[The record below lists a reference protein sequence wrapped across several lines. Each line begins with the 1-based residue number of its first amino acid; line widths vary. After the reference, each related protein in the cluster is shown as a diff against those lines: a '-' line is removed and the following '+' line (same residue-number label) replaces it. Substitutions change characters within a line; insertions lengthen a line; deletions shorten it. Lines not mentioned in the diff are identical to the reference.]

1 MYDRVRTALK
11 LSTCGLIFAGYM
23 ALASVR
29 GYGSAMLLI
38 PVLICLAMPIGEWL
52 DRRFAPYRVLTRAT
66 SILYFCFI
74 PLSVI
79 VLGLLDGVIAL
90 VIYIQA
96 HSALHQ
102 KSPRN
107 YYHIFLMS
115 FFLLLA
121 ACPQSPEPIIGLVMP
136 FFLLSAI
143 WAFLMLRLHIDV
155 TENAGRTV
163 SAIIGEKSGAHA
175 GPITAVGNPLS
186 AGLIFLG
193 TVISAAAM
201 LLTIA
206 IFMFTPR
213 IQAGFLGRGDS
224 LVRVTGLNHTVDL
237 RGGVMVEEDTS
248 AVMRVEFPEEPGG
261 RFGSG
266 LMYWRST
273 TLPLFNRSQW
283 SRRDLRESYDP
294 AIPEL
299 IGSAYRSATRE
310 VRRSPRAGK
319 RRVRQMIYI
328 DDAPDQGLPC
338 LDLVQMVRVLDNAPN
353 VSVEWAAGR
362 DFTVLLNKLGTRRLA
377 YEVWSDLLM
386 PTPEQL
392 RAAPDD
398 YAKRLHPRDYELLT
412 HHELLPETQQLVL
425 DITQGRDTVYDKAMA
440 IQQWLGSDRFVYT
453 LDLPSLDTQAAI
465 DIFLNQTRRG
475 HCELFA
481 SAMALMLRSLGV
493 PARVVSGFRGG
504 EWNALDQSYTV
515 RANMAHLWVEVLFPE
530 YGWVVFDPSPRTDE
544 TITGIRRL
552 RNLASLLS
560 LRSKMFWYQRVV
572 GFDQNLQW
580 TWLRNLSVGIFG
592 SVPGIELP
600 EARRATLRLPSVRM
614 TVIVAVLGAGA
625 TALLLLRRM
634 VGPKTSRMPLT
645 PDQHRAVRLFIRVR
659 KIFARAGVN
668 CEGKTAEELGRLLA
682 SMPCTAPDALLNALR
697 RYSEV
702 RFGKRPFP
710 PQEYAAVKR
719 QMRAVRFPGK

>member
-1 MYDRVRTALK
+1 MYDRVRVALK
-11 LSTCGLIFAGYM
+11 LSTCALIFAGYM

-29 GYGSAMLLI
+29 GYGSAMLVI

-52 DRRFAPYRVLTRAT
+52 DRRFAFYRVLTRAT

-79 VLGLLDGVIAL
+79 ALGLLDGVIAL

-102 KSPRN
+102 KSARN
-107 YYHIFLMS
+107 YYHVFLMS

-136 FFLLSAI
+136 FFLVSAI
-143 WAFLMLRLHIDV
+143 WAFLMLRLHTDL

-163 SAIIGEKSGAHA
+163 SAIVGAKSDAHPR
-175 GPITAVGNPLS
+175 PIAAFENPINP
-186 AGLIFLG
+186 GLIFSG
-193 TVISAAAM
+193 TAISAAAM

-206 IFMFTPR
+206 IFMLTPR
-213 IQAGFLGRGDS
+213 IEAGFLGRGDS

-237 RGGVMVEEDTS
+237 RGGVLVQEDTT

-273 TLPLFNRSQW
+273 TLSQFSRSQW
-283 SRRDLRESYDP
+283 SRRDLRGAYDP
-294 AIPEL
+294 AVPEL
-299 IGSAYRSATRE
+299 IATAYRSASRE
-310 VRRSPRAGK
+310 VRRRPRPGM

-338 LDLVQMVRVLDNAPN
+338 LDLVQMVRVLDNTPN
-353 VSVEWAAGR
+353 VSIEWAGGR
-362 DFTVLLNKLGTRRLA
+362 DFTVMLNKVGTRRLA
-377 YEVWSDLLM
+377 YEVWSDILM

-398 YAKRLHPRDYELLT
+398 YAERLHPRDYELLT

-425 DITQGRDTVYDKAMA
+425 NITQGRDTVYDRAMA
-440 IQQWLGSDRFVYT
+440 IQQWLGSDRFMYT
-453 LDLPSLDTQAAI
+453 LDLPSLGSQAAI
-465 DIFLNQTRRG
+465 DIFLTQTRRG

-530 YGWVVFDPSPRTDE
+530 HGWVVFDPSPRTDE
-544 TITGIRRL
+544 TITGMRRL
-552 RNLASLLS
+552 RNLASLLA

-572 GFDQNLQW
+572 GFDQNVQW

-600 EARRATLRLPSVRM
+600 EARTATLRLPSIRM
-614 TVIVAVLGAGA
+614 TVIIAVLGAGA

-634 VGPKTSRMPLT
+634 AGPKTPGMPLT
-645 PDQHRAVRLFIRVR
+645 PDQHRAVRLFLRLR
-659 KIFARAGVN
+659 KILARAGVN
-668 CEGKTAEELGRLLA
+668 CEGMTAEELGRSLA
-682 SMPCTAPDALLNALR
+682 SMPCTAPDAMLNALR